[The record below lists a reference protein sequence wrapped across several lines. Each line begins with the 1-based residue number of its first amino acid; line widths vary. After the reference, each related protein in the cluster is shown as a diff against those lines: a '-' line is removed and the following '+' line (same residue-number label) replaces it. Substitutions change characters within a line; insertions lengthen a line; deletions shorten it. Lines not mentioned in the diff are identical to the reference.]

1 MQSILKVCDAR
12 LKIRWIEREEELSI
26 VSIEVMF
33 RERDE
38 MRVLSGVVYK
48 TRGSRTVWN
57 IYVYGIG

>member
-1 MQSILKVCDAR
+1 VCDAR